1 MPLKRCT
8 SNGKNGWKW
17 GDEGKCYTGP
27 GAKKKA
33 IDQGIAIEGPE
44 KFKKM
49 AAEDPELSMADAL
62 DSLGIVT
69 GFVHNSTLAINE
81 PGWASTNKSQL
92 PRLAFA
98 EMGEPNKNSTWE
110 FPHHW
115 VQAGGNPDKTG
126 VVTTGTL
133 YLHKAGLRR
142 AWSTANG
149 AQSGYN
155 VSNEVKA
162 HLRRHMAAIGE
173 TKQDTAAFYGVTLA
187 QLEELDASLIAA
199 ALLTRRDLEV
209 NPGDD
214 LSRWLVQE

>member
-69 GFVHNSTLAINE
+69 GFVHNSTLAKNE
-81 PGWASTNKSQL
+81 PAWGSTDTTRL

-98 EMGEPNKNSTWE
+98 DMGDPNSNLTWG

-115 VQAGGNPDKTG
+115 VQGAGNPDKMG
-126 VVTTGTL
+126 VATTGTL
-133 YLHKAGLRR
+133 YLHKMGLHR
-142 AWSTANG
+142 AWASANR
-149 AQSGYN
+149 ARSGLI
-155 VSNEVKA
+155 VSDAVKA

-173 TKQDTAAFYGVTLA
+173 TKQNTAAFYGVTLA
-187 QLEELDASLIAA
+187 QLEELDESLIAA
-199 ALLTRRDLEV
+199 GLLTRRDLEV
-209 NPGDD
+209 NPSDD
-214 LSRWLVQE
+214 LSRYLVQE